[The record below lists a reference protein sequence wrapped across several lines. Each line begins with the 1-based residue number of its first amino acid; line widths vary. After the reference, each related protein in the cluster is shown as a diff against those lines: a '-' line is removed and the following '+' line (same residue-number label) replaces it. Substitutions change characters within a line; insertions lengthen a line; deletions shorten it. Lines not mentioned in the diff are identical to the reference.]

1 MVKIFVEGGGNNNT
15 YLKSQ
20 CHKAFKSFF
29 EKAGL
34 DNRLP
39 RVIASGGRT
48 NAYYDFCKSVK
59 NKENAFLLIDS
70 EDIINDRFD
79 IGNNNNQDGSPWEH
93 LNNTRENRL
102 TKPTGVSDKQCHLM
116 VTSMETWLLAD
127 VNALSK
133 YFGKNF
139 NTASLPRHNNLER
152 IDKNNV
158 LDAINKA
165 AKDTVKKKYE
175 KGRDSFCILGMIDPA
190 LVQEKSPWAK
200 RLIKTLLANTT
211 T

>member
-15 YLKSQ
+15 DLKSQ
-20 CHKAFKSFF
+20 CRKAFCNFF
-29 EKAGL
+29 KKAGL

-39 RVIASGGRT
+39 RVIACGGRT
-48 NAYYDFCKSVK
+48 DAYNDFYKSVR

-70 EDIINDRFD
+70 EDVIDDKFD

-93 LNNTRENRL
+93 LNNTKENQL
-102 TKPTGVSDKQCHLM
+102 TKPKDVSDKQCHLM

-127 VNALSK
+127 VNALSE
-133 YFGKNF
+133 YFGKKF
-139 NTASLPRHNNLER
+139 KGESLPRHNNLER

-158 LDAINKA
+158 LEAINKA
-165 AKDTVKKKYE
+165 AKDTAKKRYE

-200 RLIKTLLANTT
+200 RLIDTLLANTT